1 MIEVGPSLIYRYFNQ
16 LSDRQKSQI
25 ADLKPLYEEWNQ
37 KVNVISRK
45 DMDAFYLHHVLHSL
59 SIAKLFEFETSDQ
72 VLDLGTGGGFPGVP
86 LAILFPETPFVL
98 VDSIGKKIKVVQ
110 DVAARLGLS
119 NITTVQGRAEQVK
132 GKFDFAVT
140 RGVAPMVEIKHWV
153 GNKIRKTTN
162 WKSPHGIIFLKG
174 GDLNDEISKTGQSCL
189 EKNVSDW
196 FEESYFQTKKVVFLE
211 I

>member
-1 MIEVGPSLIYRYFNQ
+1 MIDTGPSLIYRYFNQ
-16 LSDRQKSQI
+16 LSDQQKSQI

-110 DVAARLGLS
+110 DVAAQLGLS
-119 NITTVQGRAEQVK
+119 NITAIHGRAEQVK
-132 GKFDFAVT
+132 GKFDFVVT

-189 EKNVSDW
+189 EKNVSNW
-196 FEESYFQTKKVVFLE
+196 FEEDYFQTKKVVFLE